1 MDGIEDAPLVDD
13 DVEELVDE
21 DDMIAVVLVGPTLGL
36 VTLVTSLI
44 TDAAFLVAS
53 PPPALVTLAT
63 TTTGDVSP
71 SDTLSSL
78 SAATAL
84 VGIESLRTDS
94 SLLDD
99 RILSSPLMERGGQQG
114 QLYLLDVLKEP
125 LTVFSRRCICPALI
139 PPCR

>member
-13 DVEELVDE
+13 DVEEVVEE

-99 RILSSPLMERGGQQG
+99 RILSSPLMKRGGQQG
-114 QLYLLDVLKEP
+114 QLYIYW
-125 LTVFSRRCICPALI
+125 TS
-139 PPCR
+139 